1 MGCPSVLTVLNV
13 AVCSFS
19 VSVPIII
26 VLYNLHQGSRIR
38 NVRVLF
44 LKDTYVRK
52 RIIAYAKKNRIRWND
67 NTLV

>member
-1 MGCPSVLTVLNV
+1 VGCPSVLTVLNV

-52 RIIAYAKKNRIRWND
+52 RI
-67 NTLV
+67 LF